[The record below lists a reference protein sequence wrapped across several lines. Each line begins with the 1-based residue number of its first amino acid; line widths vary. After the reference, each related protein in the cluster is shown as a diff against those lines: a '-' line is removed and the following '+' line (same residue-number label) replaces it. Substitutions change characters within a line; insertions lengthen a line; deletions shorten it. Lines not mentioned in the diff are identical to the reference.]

1 MNEYYE
7 CERNFFD
14 QQQQQ
19 LYNVALV
26 LKGEQLQQPQ
36 QQINN
41 LPGAAL
47 VDNVEDAVG
56 NLKKDDG
63 AILLE
68 ENNNVIINLDDDD
81 K

>member
-1 MNEYYE
+1 MTLLDLRKIQNELVRLQKAFEERMNEYYE

-47 VDNVEDAVG
+47 VDVKFD
-56 NLKKDDG
+56 
-63 AILLE
+63 
-68 ENNNVIINLDDDD
+68 
-81 K
+81 